1 ILFII
6 LLFSL
11 LKAFT
16 VIMLLIWNQQDFFQI
31 ARAAALVTVYVV
43 LFKLLLAG
51 KRYVPVITHFMACMG
66 LLLIY
71 SNILFVAQTINII
84 TLQFIFMLVL
94 SSFYLLNKRFGIIY
108 SVLSILPVAL
118 YLFFPDQI
126 ILTNIPPQE
135 LASPVSEILIILN
148 FATIVLAHYLFSNA
162 FTSTIKE
169 KEALNG
175 QLQSAVKEANRAA
188 ESKSDFLSTMS
199 HELRT
204 PLNSVLG
211 ISELMLKDSHNH
223 EQSENLKILKYSAE
237 NLHALINDILDYN
250 KLDNG
255 KLELETLTL
264 DLAELIEN
272 VGSGLRFQAK
282 QKGIDFILDIDEE
295 LIGNKVITDPTRL
308 TQIIYN
314 LAGNAIKFTEK
325 GSVTIQLKSLATDSE
340 NLNVRFAV
348 TDTGIGISEEQQAI
362 IFEPF
367 TQASS
372 STTRRFGGTGLGLAI
387 VKQLLIMFSSSIQL
401 ESMPGK
407 GSTFYFDISFR
418 LDNETVNTTSGTPD
432 LQVVHDL
439 SGLRILIAE
448 DNSMNRILLA
458 KIFSKWNNNP
468 VFANNGREAIDEITL
483 NNYDVVLM
491 DVHMPVMNGY
501 EATQAIRNMQDPVK
515 ANIPII
521 AITAAVD
528 NNLYDKVTTAGMN
541 DYILKPFK
549 INHLYGKL
557 DTVVTSV
564 G

>member
-1 ILFII
+1 MQHSISFFNWSLTKVLSTEKDYLNRARINILFII

-223 EQSENLKILKYSAE
+223 EQSENLM
-237 NLHALINDILDYN
+237 
-250 KLDNG
+250 
-255 KLELETLTL
+255 
-264 DLAELIEN
+264 
-272 VGSGLRFQAK
+272 
-282 QKGIDFILDIDEE
+282 
-295 LIGNKVITDPTRL
+295 
-308 TQIIYN
+308 
-314 LAGNAIKFTEK
+314 
-325 GSVTIQLKSLATDSE
+325 
-340 NLNVRFAV
+340 
-348 TDTGIGISEEQQAI
+348 
-362 IFEPF
+362 IF
-367 TQASS
+367 
-372 STTRRFGGTGLGLAI
+372 
-387 VKQLLIMFSSSIQL
+387 
-401 ESMPGK
+401 
-407 GSTFYFDISFR
+407 
-418 LDNETVNTTSGTPD
+418 
-432 LQVVHDL
+432 
-439 SGLRILIAE
+439 
-448 DNSMNRILLA
+448 
-458 KIFSKWNNNP
+458 
-468 VFANNGREAIDEITL
+468 
-483 NNYDVVLM
+483 
-491 DVHMPVMNGY
+491 
-501 EATQAIRNMQDPVK
+501 
-515 ANIPII
+515 
-521 AITAAVD
+521 
-528 NNLYDKVTTAGMN
+528 
-541 DYILKPFK
+541 
-549 INHLYGKL
+549 
-557 DTVVTSV
+557 
-564 G
+564 